1 VLVAG
6 SPGVDLPTVEAVC
19 FSPEADLLAGVVV
32 TAVGVDAL
40 RHMRHHREAV
50 LAGLPVLFGIHQ
62 LIEVP
67 VWWGFDGRVSADL
80 AGGAAWL
87 YLAIAFGII
96 PWIVPH
102 AVHRIEDD
110 QRRREWMGRL
120 TGLGVAVAVALTLPI
135 FIQPLSV
142 SDAGNHIVYSPHLVL
157 GGPLTGLY
165 VVVTCGAL
173 VLSSD
178 RVVAGYGWLNLV
190 AVSALAT
197 LLITGVVSLWCVWAA
212 VTSIAIALHLRL
224 VHRRH
229 EALAVAPIPA

>member
-1 VLVAG
+1 VV
-6 SPGVDLPTVEAVC
+6 PVC

-40 RHMRHHREAV
+40 RHVRHHREAV

-67 VWWGFDGRVSADL
+67 VWWGFDGRVSAEL

-87 YLAIAFGII
+87 YLAVAFGII

-110 QRRREWMGRL
+110 QRRRVWMRLL
-120 TGLGVAVAVALTLPI
+120 TGLGVAVAVSLTVPI
-135 FIQPLSV
+135 FIEPVSV
-142 SDAGNHIVYSPHLVL
+142 SDAGDYIVYSPHLVQ
-157 GGPLTGLY
+157 GGPLTALY
-165 VVVTCGAL
+165 VVATCGAL

-178 RVVAGYGWLNLV
+178 RVVAGYGWMNLV

-197 LLITGVVSLWCVWAA
+197 LLVTGVVSLWCVWAA

-229 EALAVAPIPA
+229 EALALAPSPA

>member
-1 VLVAG
+1 MV
-6 SPGVDLPTVEAVC
+6 PVC

-32 TAVGVDAL
+32 TAAGVDAL
-40 RHMRHHREAV
+40 RHVRHHREAV

-87 YLAIAFGII
+87 YLAVAFGII
-96 PWIVPH
+96 PWIVPY

-110 QRRREWMGRL
+110 RRRQVWMGRL
-120 TGLGVAVAVALTLPI
+120 TGLGLAVAVALTVPI
-135 FIQPLSV
+135 LLEPVSV
-142 SDAGNHIVYSPHLVL
+142 SDAGNHIVYSPRLVQ
-157 GGPLTGLY
+157 GGLLTVLY

-178 RVVAGYGWLNLV
+178 RVVAGYGWMNLV

-197 LLITGVVSLWCVWAA
+197 LLVSGVVSLWCVWAA
-212 VTSIAIALHLRL
+212 VTSIAIALHLRRMY
-224 VHRRH
+224 RRH
-229 EALAVAPIPA
+229 EDSALVPTPA